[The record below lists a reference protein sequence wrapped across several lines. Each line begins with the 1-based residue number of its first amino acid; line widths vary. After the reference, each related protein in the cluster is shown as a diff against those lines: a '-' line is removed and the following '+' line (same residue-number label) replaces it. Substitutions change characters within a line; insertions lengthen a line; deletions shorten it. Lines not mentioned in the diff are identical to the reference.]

1 MLDLEKTSMK
11 DVMLY
16 LGCPQWSSS
25 HWKGRFFSQHC
36 QNANMLKE
44 YAGIFN
50 SVEGNTSF
58 YANPKAD
65 TILQWRDAVPDDFK
79 FTFKVSKQITHELA
93 LQNCQRETLEWCK
106 LFSPLFEKMA
116 MIMVQLPANCGP
128 EHLNRIEAFMTM
140 LPKELCV
147 GIEVRNLGFFQKDE
161 NEKRFNQYLMQ
172 NSINRIIMDTRPLFS
187 EPASTP
193 AIIDAQRKKPR
204 VPVNVIA
211 TGNRPMVRFVGCSNL
226 QENRQFYA
234 PWLNKIRGWL
244 KEGKEPLVFFH
255 TADNYDSPL
264 LARQFTQDL
273 GIDHKVLLP
282 FPAEQQ
288 PKQGSLL

>member
-1 MLDLEKTSMK
+1 
-11 DVMLY
+11 MLY

-44 YAGIFN
+44 YAEIFN

-93 LQNCQRETLEWCK
+93 LQNCQKETLEWCK
-106 LFSPLFEKMA
+106 LFSPLYEKMA
-116 MIMVQLPANCGP
+116 MIMVQLPAHCGP
-128 EHLNRIEAFMTM
+128 EHLPRIEQFMSM

-161 NEKRFNQYLMQ
+161 NEKRFNQFLMQ
-172 NSINRIIMDTRPLFS
+172 NNINRIIMDTRPLFS
-187 EPASTP
+187 EPANTP

-226 QENRQFYA
+226 KENRQFYG
-234 PWLNKIRGWL
+234 PWINKIQGWL

-264 LARQFTQDL
+264 LARQFAQDL
-273 GIDHKVLLP
+273 GLEHKVLHP

-288 PKQGSLL
+288 PKQGTLL